1 MKKRGLIIV
10 FCFLILGLK
19 NINAQQVCEC
29 SAAKAVVEEIDEKL
43 KKADFNS
50 LATQLKKIPLKDE
63 VCKASYYLQ
72 KLKIAFKEEK
82 FDDFESD
89 LTTVNQIF
97 KKLNCKDLEL
107 EVLKLGSN
115 YYSSKAN
122 YPKLLDNDIRILNIL
137 EQQKNDLGTANSL
150 LNIANTLNRLSNP
163 EKGIIYTRRAVTI
176 TQKLPDSLSKTSILN
191 KITASYLWY
200 GQDFKSQKHLDSAK
214 YFAEYALKL
223 AQKFKA
229 KIPQVSALI
238 RLNAVAQ
245 EKGQYQQAIQY
256 LNKALA
262 LCNPRIDFPQLASI
276 YSDKANLYKL
286 LNNYN
291 KAIVFAD
298 SSLFFNKKFNYPPLI
313 ANAYHGVYEI
323 EQLRGNYKEALNA
336 FQKEKEIT
344 DSLTTSEKNLQ
355 VTELEQ
361 KYNKVR
367 NEKIIN
373 TLSQEKKISNLQLS
387 FLGAISIL
395 LIIIAVLGFLVFR
408 QRALKQKHYLL
419 AAEQRLNRSRINPH
433 FFFNALTT
441 LQGMALN
448 KDDGK
453 SLAIKIASFSKIMR
467 QTLESTYTEYV
478 DLKIEVAFLKEYL
491 ELQLLNDPQKFGY
504 QIIYK
509 DVEDDEYLVP
519 VMILQPFIENAI
531 EHGFA
536 NINYKG
542 EIVIIFRKENNQ
554 LVVSITD
561 NGCGINIK
569 PKNQASRATQ
579 IITDRLLLI
588 NQEKKSNA
596 RFVVE
601 SKESGTSITLF
612 LPLILDDESIS
623 N

>member
-1 MKKRGLIIV
+1 MKNLGLIII
-10 FCFLILGLK
+10 FCLTTLVLDTVS
-19 NINAQQVCEC
+19 AQEICEC
-29 SAAKAVVEEIDEKL
+29 LDAKNLVQKINEKIIDSDYKSASEL
-43 KKADFNS
+43 S
-50 LATQLKKIPLKDE
+50 KKIPLKDN
-63 VCKASYYLQ
+63 VCKVTYFFQ
-72 KLKIAFKEEK
+72 KFKLAFKEEK
-82 FDDFESD
+82 FDDFEND
-89 LTTVNQIF
+89 LTIVNKIL

-107 EVLKLGSN
+107 EILKLASN
-115 YYSSKAN
+115 YYNTKAN

-150 LNIANTLNRLSNP
+150 LNIASTLNRLNNP
-163 EKGIIYTRRAVTI
+163 KKGIIYARRAVLLSKI
-176 TQKLPDSLSKTSILN
+176 LPDSLNKASILN

-200 GQDFKSQKHLDSAK
+200 GQDFKSNTHLDSAK
-214 YFAEYALKL
+214 YFANYALEI
-223 AQKFKA
+223 AQNFKV
-229 KIPQVSALI
+229 KTPQISALI
-238 RLNAVAQ
+238 RLNAISQ
-245 EKGQYQQAIQY
+245 EQQQYQLAIQY
-256 LNKALA
+256 LNKATV
-262 LCNPRIDFPQLASI
+262 LCNRGSDFPQLASI

-286 LNNYN
+286 LGNYN
-291 KAIVFAD
+291 RAIVFAD
-298 SSLFFNKKFNYPPLI
+298 SSLFYNQKFNYPPLV
-313 ANAYHGVYEI
+313 ANAYHGIYEI

-336 FQKEKEIT
+336 FQKEKEII

-355 VTELEQ
+355 VAELEQ

-395 LIIIAVLGFLVFR
+395 LVIIALLGFLVFR

-453 SLAIKIASFSKIMR
+453 TLAIKIASFSKIMR
-467 QTLESTYTEYV
+467 QTLESTYTEYINV
-478 DLKIEVAFLKEYL
+478 NSEIDFLKEYL
-491 ELQLLNDPQKFGY
+491 ELQLLNNPQKFNY

-509 DVEDDEYLVP
+509 DVDDDEYLVP

-542 EIVIIFRKENNQ
+542 EILILFKKENNQ
-554 LVVSITD
+554 LVVSIND
-561 NGCGINIK
+561 NGCGIDIK
-569 PKNQASRATQ
+569 PKNQTSRATQ

-601 SKESGTSITLF
+601 SQESGTSITLF
-612 LPLILDDESIS
+612 LPLILHNESIS